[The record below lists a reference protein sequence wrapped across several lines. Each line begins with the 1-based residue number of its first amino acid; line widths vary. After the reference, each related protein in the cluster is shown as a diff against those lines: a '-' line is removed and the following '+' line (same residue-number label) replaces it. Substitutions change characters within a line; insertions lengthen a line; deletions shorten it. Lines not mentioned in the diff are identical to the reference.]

1 MSSNEVAGSFL
12 ALRGENCNF
21 TNIGGLRSLRTE
33 NGIDLVALGG
43 KIDTVISSF
52 ESKIKALEQKIA
64 ELEKNGS
71 GKVGPPGPAGPA
83 GPSGKDGRD
92 GKDGKDAKGAKGKSD
107 KLGDIDDVDLTGLTD
122 GSLLEWNASVKKWVV
137 LNN

>member
-21 TNIGGLRSLRTE
+21 TNIGGIKSLRTE
-33 NGIDLVALGG
+33 NGIDLVALGS
-43 KIDTVISSF
+43 KIDSVITSF
-52 ESKIKALEQKIA
+52 ESKIKIFEQKIA
-64 ELEKNGS
+64 ELEKNGG
-71 GKVGPPGPAGPA
+71 GKAGPPGPAGPM
-83 GPSGKDGRD
+83 GPS

-107 KLGDIDDVDLTGLTD
+107 KLGDIEDVDLSGLTD

-137 LNN
+137 LNNE